1 MNREQ
6 QVQALEWLKK
16 LQWKGQWAVT
26 AAPEE
31 GEEDFYDPCDSIG
44 TVAACPECHGLAP
57 SLPDKLTVGDDFS
70 GYVDVPLHE
79 DHKTE
84 IGHRSYCKLD
94 AFIRELEDVLSG

>member
-1 MNREQ
+1 MNRKQ

-16 LQWKGQWAVT
+16 LQWKGQWEVT
-26 AAPEE
+26 AA
-31 GEEDFYDPCDSIG
+31 EEDDGFYDPCDPIG
-44 TVAACPECHGLAP
+44 TLAACPECHGLAP
-57 SLPDKLTVGDDFS
+57 TLPDKLTVGDSFT

-94 AFIRELEDVLSG
+94 AFIQELEDVLGG